1 MRDLLRWFWVYR
13 RWYAAGLLALVVVD
27 ALQLATP
34 FLVRSLIDDLG
45 HAEGRRIALLC
56 GGMLGIAAS
65 LIGLRFLWRWWI
77 IGAARRIR
85 RDLRDELHRRLLRLD
100 AVGRGGRS
108 TGELMALSGN
118 DLDAVANASGMGVLA
133 LFDAALMIAF
143 AFGGMLHLDVRLAL
157 LAALPLPLIALLQWW
172 AGHAIHHRFLVVQE
186 GFGELTERVRAALGG
201 IRTLRAHAAES
212 GIEAGLE
219 AANRAN
225 LDANLRLAR
234 INALFEPAIALCA
247 GLALSIVVG
256 VGGGMVIDGIIS
268 VGDLVAFTALLA
280 MLAWPMIAIGWAVN
294 LLSRGTASSGRLRA
308 ALDAEPAVHD
318 PAEAEPLP
326 IAPGLALRDVA
337 WTPPGSTRKVLDGID
352 AEVPAGGVLGIVGP
366 TGAGKSVLADLLVR
380 LADPTRGAV
389 LLGGVDLRRLRLR
402 ELRRAVALV
411 PQEPTVFA
419 MSLRENL
426 AFARPEAD
434 EGEIRAALAD
444 AALDEEVAR
453 LPQGLDTLLGERGVD
468 LSGGQRQRLAIA
480 RALLARPAVLVLDDC
495 LSALDAA
502 TEVLVLAALRRRR
515 AGATTVVISHR
526 LRTVANAGEI
536 LVLAEGRVVER
547 GTHAQLV
554 AEGGI
559 YARLHALQEAER
571 IVQERG

>member
-1 MRDLLRWFWVYR
+1 VRDLLRWFWGYR
-13 RWYAAGLLALVVVD
+13 RWYAAGLLALVAVD

-34 FLVRSLIDDLG
+34 FLVRRLIDDVG
-45 HAEGRRIALLC
+45 RAEGGRIALLC
-56 GGMLGIAAS
+56 GGMLGIAAA

-108 TGELMALSGN
+108 TGELMAISGN

-133 LFDAALMIAF
+133 LFDAVLMIVF
-143 AFGGMLHLDVRLAL
+143 AFGGMLHLDARLAL
-157 LAALPLPLIALLQWW
+157 QAAVPLPLIALLQWW
-172 AGHAIHHRFLVVQE
+172 AGHAIHRRFLAVQE

-201 IRTLRAHAAES
+201 IRTLRAHAAEA

-247 GLALSIVVG
+247 GLAMAIVIG
-256 VGGGMVIDGIIS
+256 VGGGMVIDGRLS
-268 VGDLVAFTALLA
+268 LGDLVAFTTLLA

-308 ALDAEPAVHD
+308 ALDAEPAVRD
-318 PAEAEPLP
+318 PAAPEPMP
-326 IAPGLALRDVA
+326 PSPGLRLHGVA
-337 WTPPGSTRKVLDGID
+337 WTPPGSARTVLDGID
-352 AEVPAGGVLGIVGP
+352 AEVPTGGVLGIVGP

-380 LADPTRGAV
+380 LADPTRGTV
-389 LLGGVDLRRLRLR
+389 QLGGVDLRRLRLR
-402 ELRRAVALV
+402 DLRRTVALV

-426 AFARPEAD
+426 AFARPEA
-434 EGEIRAALAD
+434 EEAEIRAALAD

-480 RALLARPAVLVLDDC
+480 RALIAQPAVLVLDDC
-495 LSALDAA
+495 LSALDAT
-502 TEVLVLAALRRRR
+502 TEARVLAALRRRR

-526 LRTVANAGEI
+526 LRTVADAGEI
-536 LVLAEGRVVER
+536 LVLAEGRVAER
-547 GTHAQLV
+547 GRHAQLV
-554 AEGGI
+554 AAGGV

>member
-1 MRDLLRWFWVYR
+1 MRDLLRWFWAYR
-13 RWYAAGLLALVVVD
+13 RWYAAGLLALLVVD

-34 FLVRSLIDDLG
+34 FLVRRLIDDLG
-45 HAEGRRIALLC
+45 HAEGGRIALLC
-56 GGMLGIAAS
+56 GGMLGIAAA

-108 TGELMALSGN
+108 TGELMAISGN

-133 LFDAALMIAF
+133 LFDAALMIVF

-172 AGHAIHHRFLVVQE
+172 AGHAIHSRFLVVQE

-201 IRTLRAHAAES
+201 IRTLRAHAAEA

-219 AANRAN
+219 ASNRAN
-225 LDANLRLAR
+225 LEANLRLAR

-256 VGGGMVIDGIIS
+256 VGGGMVIDGILS

-318 PAEAEPLP
+318 PTEAKALP
-326 IAPGLALRDVA
+326 AATGLALRDVA

-411 PQEPTVFA
+411 PQEPTIFA

-434 EGEIRAALAD
+434 ETEIRAALAD

-502 TEVLVLAALRRRR
+502 TEVRVLAALRRRR
-515 AGATTVVISHR
+515 AGTTTVVISHR
-526 LRTVANAGEI
+526 LRTVADAGEI
-536 LVLAEGRVVER
+536 LVLAEGRVAER

-554 AEGGI
+554 AGGGI
-559 YARLHALQEAER
+559 YARLHTLQEAER